1 MSNTVDFGIDLGT
14 TNSVIARY
22 KAGKVEIFKNPV
34 GHKETLP
41 SVVAFRRERTIIG
54 DKAKEYLEKDPE
66 NVIGSFKRRMGT
78 NESFFVPNAGE
89 FMSPVDLS
97 ALVLKELKNF
107 VYTGE
112 PLEAT
117 VITIP
122 ASFDTIQSNAT
133 KKAGYLAGFREVL
146 LLQEPIAASL
156 AYANK
161 EDGEKDKEGQ
171 WLVYDLGGGTFDV
184 ALVRI
189 ADNEMKVVDHEG
201 DNFLGGLDFD
211 NRIVDRIIIPYLEK
225 QGHFPDLGREL
236 KSAKGKYNRLYYELL
251 NKAEEVKVQLTGN
264 EVSDIEF
271 ETEDMNG
278 TRVEVYLPVRR
289 EQFEEAIRDLVESTL
304 GMIDTILSRNGLT
317 GSDLNYVLM
326 IGGSTYIPL
335 VRKTIGER
343 FGIAVNCAI
352 DPTTAVAV
360 GAAYYAGSRA
370 STPAEKPQA
379 TLQPAGVS
387 PVSVRVAY
395 QKTSQDAE
403 EYFAAAV
410 EGPVDGLFYRITR
423 DDGGFDSGLK
433 KLSGRISE
441 MLPLVANTANSF
453 SFRIVDVQ
461 NNPVPCDVQAIMI
474 VHGKFNVLGQ
484 PLPNDICLEVDDYE
498 NNTTRLEA
506 VFEKNALLPLK
517 RTITRTITKTVRKG
531 SADSITLNVVEGTH
545 VSHPS
550 TNPSIGVIRIA
561 GKELNRDLL
570 KGTDIEITLEM
581 SESRDLRITTY
592 LMMTDQEFSNLF
604 SPSERHVDV
613 GRLQEEMANIR
624 RKIDAEIRSAEVR
637 EDYDVAQKLVGLQ
650 SEAAEAEEELLLMMN
665 DDITDRKYQAE
676 DRKRKL
682 ARQVDALT
690 RDKHIVEAVQKYY
703 EDKRYCVSV
712 VEEYGS
718 EEEKSRL
725 AELIAREKSVMASNS
740 AIRVKNATDDFWK
753 LIWPIRWRTPEHLIR
768 IFYYFAMH
776 SNYPDQK
783 VADEWVKKGQGAIAA
798 KNYDE
803 LRTVIDSLY
812 ALLPPGQKSFDLI
825 GTGIG

>member
-1 MSNTVDFGIDLGT
+1 MSSTVDFGIDLGT

-78 NESFFVPNAGE
+78 SESFFVPNAGE
-89 FMSPVDLS
+89 FKSPVDLS

-112 PLEAT
+112 ALEAT

-225 QGHFPDLGREL
+225 QGHFPDLEREL

-264 EVSDIEF
+264 VIADIEF

-304 GMIDTILSRNGLT
+304 GMIETILSRNGLT

-343 FGIAVNCAI
+343 FGIPVNCAI

-370 STPAEKPQA
+370 STPAEKKQD
-379 TLQPAGVS
+379 TLQPVGAS

-395 QKTSQDAE
+395 QKASQDAE

-410 EGPVDGLFYRITR
+410 DGPVDGLFYRITR

-441 MLPLVANTANSF
+441 MLPLVANAANSF

-461 NNPVPCDVQAIMI
+461 NNPVPCNVQAIMI
-474 VHGKFNVLGQ
+474 VHGKFNVPGQ
-484 PLPNDICLEVDDYE
+484 PLPNYLCLDVDYYE
-498 NNTTRLEA
+498 KNTTRLED

-545 VSHPS
+545 ASLPS

-613 GRLQEEMANIR
+613 GRLQEEMANMR
-624 RKIDAEIRSAEVR
+624 RKIDAEIRSAEAR

-650 SEAAEAEEELLLMMN
+650 SEAAEAEEELLLMVN

-712 VEEYGS
+712 VEEYGN
-718 EEEKSRL
+718 EEEKNRL

-740 AIRVKNATDDFWK
+740 AIRVKNATDAFWK

-768 IFYYFAMH
+768 LFYYFAMH
-776 SNYPDQK
+776 RNYPDQK
-783 VADEWVKKGQGAIAA
+783 EADEWVKKGQGAIAA

-803 LRTVIDSLY
+803 LRTVIDSLH
-812 ALLPPGQKSFDLI
+812 ALLPPEQKSFDLI